1 LKATLEVI
9 ETCREEMR
17 KNDRLAKE
25 EEETLK
31 ATLTKLMAERDQLL
45 KEKADAEVK
54 EESLIAE
61 V

>member
-1 LKATLEVI
+1 
-9 ETCREEMR
+9 MR